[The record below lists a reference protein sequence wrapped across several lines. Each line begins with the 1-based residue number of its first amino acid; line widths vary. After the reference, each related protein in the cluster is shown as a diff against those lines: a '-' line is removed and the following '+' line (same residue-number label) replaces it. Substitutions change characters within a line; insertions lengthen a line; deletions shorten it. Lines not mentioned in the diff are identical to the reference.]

1 MGRMTSH
8 IWIIMDMAE
17 YMKWKIIPMFQT
29 TKQNWYMDNYGYIY
43 IYAYKYRCYI
53 VSMVES
59 WIWILDIVELEISIY
74 I

>member
-1 MGRMTSH
+1 
-8 IWIIMDMAE
+8 MD
-17 YMKWKIIPMFQT
+17 
-29 TKQNWYMDNYGYIY
+29 IY

-74 I
+74 IYRIHSYVIRIITRGLSMGNSGP